1 MVNKLSIIVI
11 FVALLLMSCGKQELA
26 TIDLVAKNPAQ
37 INLKLNKGERI
48 QFYSDLQ
55 LTYEEKPEIVYAF
68 EFYQAN
74 ELLFSGGV
82 DPFNVTTEIENNTPN
97 TIKGKLEGEFT
108 AQYDDNYSIVVTL
121 IKNNTLGLKIH
132 HAKIT
137 VVKD

>member
-1 MVNKLSIIVI
+1 MV
-11 FVALLLMSCGKQELA
+11 SCHKQELA
-26 TIDLVAKNPAQ
+26 TIDLITKSPAQ

-55 LTYEEKPEIVYAF
+55 LMYDVKPDIVYAF

-74 ELLFSGGV
+74 QLLFSGGV
-82 DPFNVTTEIENNTPN
+82 DPFNVTTEMNNNTPN

-132 HAKIT
+132 QAKIT

>member
-1 MVNKLSIIVI
+1 
-11 FVALLLMSCGKQELA
+11 MSCEKQELA
-26 TIDLVAKNPAQ
+26 TINLITKNPAQ

-55 LTYEEKPEIVYAF
+55 LTYDVKPDIVYSF

-74 ELLFSGGV
+74 QLLFSGGV
-82 DPFNVTTEIENNTPN
+82 DPLNVTTEIENNTPN

-108 AQYDDNYSIVVTL
+108 AQYDDKYSIVVTL
-121 IKNNTLGLKIH
+121 IKNNTSDLKIH
-132 HAKIT
+132 QAKIS

>member
-1 MVNKLSIIVI
+1 MVNKISSIVVIVG
-11 FVALLLMSCGKQELA
+11 LLIMSCGKQELA
-26 TIDLVAKNPAQ
+26 TIDLITKNPAQ

-55 LTYEEKPEIVYAF
+55 LAYEVKPEIVYAF

-74 ELLFSGGV
+74 KLLFSGGV
-82 DPFNVTTEIENNTPN
+82 DPLNVTTETNNNTSN

-121 IKNNTLGLKIH
+121 IKNNTPDLKIH
-132 HAKIT
+132 HAKIR

>member
-1 MVNKLSIIVI
+1 MVNKLSTIV
-11 FVALLLMSCGKQELA
+11 VLVGLLLISCGKQELA
-26 TIDLVAKNPAQ
+26 IVDLITKNPAQ

-55 LTYEEKPEIVYAF
+55 LTYDVKPDIVYAF

-82 DPFNVTTEIENNTPN
+82 DPLNVTTEIENIIPN
-97 TIKGKLEGEFT
+97 IIKGKLEGEFT
-108 AQYDDNYSIVVTL
+108 AQYDDNYSIAVTL
-121 IKNNTLGLKIH
+121 IKNNTPGLNIH
-132 HAKIT
+132 HAKIR

>member
-1 MVNKLSIIVI
+1 MVNKLSTIIVLI
-11 FVALLLMSCGKQELA
+11 GLLIISCGKQELT
-26 TIDLVAKNPAQ
+26 TIDLITKNPAQ

-55 LTYEEKPEIVYAF
+55 LAYDVKPEIVYAF

-82 DPFNVTTEIENNTPN
+82 DPLNVITEIENNTPN

-121 IKNNTLGLKIH
+121 IKNNTPGLNIH

>member
-1 MVNKLSIIVI
+1 MVNKLSSIV
-11 FVALLLMSCGKQELA
+11 VLVGLLLISCGEQELT
-26 TIDLVAKNPAQ
+26 TIDLITKNPAQ

-55 LTYEEKPEIVYAF
+55 LAYEVKPEIVYAF

-74 ELLFSGGV
+74 KLLFTGGV
-82 DPFNVTTEIENNTPN
+82 NPFNVTAETNNNSPN
-97 TIKGKLEGEFT
+97 IIKGKLEGEFT
-108 AQYDDNYSIVVTL
+108 AQYDDSYSIVITL
-121 IKNNTLGLKIH
+121 IKNNTPNLKIH

>member
-1 MVNKLSIIVI
+1 MVNKISSIVVIVG
-11 FVALLLMSCGKQELA
+11 LLIMSCGKQELA
-26 TIDLVAKNPAQ
+26 TIDLITKNPAQ
-37 INLKLNKGERI
+37 INLKLNKVERI

-55 LTYEEKPEIVYAF
+55 LAYEVKPEIVYAF

-74 ELLFSGGV
+74 KLLFSGGV
-82 DPFNVTTEIENNTPN
+82 DPLNVTTETNNNTSN

-121 IKNNTLGLKIH
+121 IKNNTPDLKIH
-132 HAKIT
+132 HAKIR

>member
-1 MVNKLSIIVI
+1 MVNKLSTIV
-11 FVALLLMSCGKQELA
+11 VLVGLLLMSCEKQELA
-26 TIDLVAKNPAQ
+26 TVDLITKNPAQ

-48 QFYSDLQ
+48 QFYSDLH
-55 LTYEEKPEIVYAF
+55 LSYDVNPEIVYAF

-74 ELLFSGGV
+74 KLLFSGGV
-82 DPFNVTTEIENNTPN
+82 NPLNVTTEIENITPN
-97 TIKGKLEGEFT
+97 TITGKLEGEFT

-121 IKNNTLGLKIH
+121 IKNNTPDLKIH